1 MRLQD
6 IMSRDIKTIASGAS
20 VIDARNAMRTS
31 GVRHLLVVNN
41 GRGVVGIV
49 SERDLGG
56 RLGASGAKVEGLSVA
71 DLMTERV
78 VTARPETTIRQ
89 AANLLRGHII
99 GCVVVMDETKAVG
112 IVTTTDLLDLIGR
125 GAERPID
132 RSTRWTL
139 RSRGARRSTPRFR
152 HARRG

>member
-6 IMSRDIKTIASGAS
+6 IMSRDIRTIGP
-20 VIDARNAMRTS
+20 DAPAVEAKNAMRTS
-31 GVRHLLVVNN
+31 GIRHLLVLR
-41 GRGVVGIV
+41 GRDVVGIV

-56 RLGASGAKVEGLSVA
+56 RLSANGAKIDGLSVA
-71 DLMTERV
+71 DLMTETI

-99 GCVVVMDETKAVG
+99 GCLVILDEAKPVG
-112 IVTTTDLLDLIGR
+112 IVTTTDLLDLLGR
-125 GAERPID
+125 GAERPMEK
-132 RSTRWTL
+132 STRWTL
-139 RSRGARRSTPRFR
+139 RSRGPRRSTPSLR

>member
-6 IMSRDIKTIASGAS
+6 IMSRDIKTIGSGTSASE
-20 VIDARNAMRTS
+20 ARNVMRTS
-31 GVRHLLVVNN
+31 GVRHLLVVD
-41 GRGVVGIV
+41 GRDVAGII

-56 RLGASGAKVEGLSVA
+56 RLAASGAKVEGLSVG
-71 DLMTERV
+71 DLMTEKV
-78 VTARPETTIRQ
+78 VTAKPEVTLRQ

-99 GCVVVMDETKAVG
+99 GCLVVMDEAKPVG

-125 GAERPID
+125 GTERLTA
-132 RSTRWTL
+132 RSSRRTL
-139 RSRGARRSTPRFR
+139 SSRGPRRSTPSFR